1 MEFVLKR
8 YYELEKTIML
18 LMVFILM
25 SFFSVRA
32 EKFNACRDSSIW
44 SAYLINV
51 KSNEVVESYLPE
63 EFFTDSG
70 GCLPGYNENRNPDL
84 VPNFIYSM
92 ESCDLDS
99 FEIHFKFRFADPYF
113 WHPNGYQ
120 AIASIWFTLEEE
132 FQLDFNDIL
141 KSKTNKKQISLSV
154 VDSVPKKTDLRYANS
169 EDELIFIYKEGV
181 IEKYSI
187 RNGTIF
193 YGGNASYNIC
203 KLDQLGLTWDKLGG
217 MITYMSVK
225 INEDFYEEDFTDCS
239 NAMKYK
245 ECPPKEPDFIKV
257 ICEQIPDCRNDV
269 YKFYTESNLGDIHWV
284 SLDGLSH
291 DGKDLT
297 MTLDEFNG
305 GCVAVWAQ
313 KDPCTPPVY
322 DTICPPKPDLVVKET
337 DVTESICWNELF
349 VVDGKRITESGV
361 YEEIYT
367 GSNGCDSIVRYNV
380 TVSTADTT
388 ISDTVYRCG
397 VKTIS
402 NTTYVKD
409 TIEIEGAC
417 PGLQMSP
424 IGKASGR
431 NHVTISSIKEE
442 NEEVTIDVF
451 NNIGNIT
458 YTTVW
463 MGKEE
468 EKNETGTLEFD
479 KAGMYKII
487 AYDEETGCKD
497 SMSFYYRTPIK
508 PDLYFN
514 PDNSD
519 DYKWDIVG
527 IDKYTNYRIFIFDRF
542 GKTLVSYENEFD
554 GWDGIYKG
562 RRMPSTDYWYAIE
575 VDEADISMCGH
586 FTLIRTP

>member
-1 MEFVLKR
+1 MKFVFKK
-8 YYELEKTIML
+8 YYEFWKSIIL
-18 LMVFILM
+18 LMVFIFM
-25 SFFSVRA
+25 SISYVGA
-32 EKFNACRDSSIW
+32 EKFSACGDTSIW
-44 SAYLINV
+44 RACLVDLATDEILEY
-51 KSNEVVESYLPE
+51 YYPE

-70 GCLPGYNENRNPDL
+70 GCLPGYNDNRDPYL
-84 VPNFIYSM
+84 VPNFIYAM
-92 ESCDLDS
+92 QSCDLDS
-99 FEIHFKFRFADPYF
+99 FEIRFRFRYADPYVF
-113 WHPNGYQ
+113 GVNYQ
-120 AIASIWFTLEEE
+120 TIATIWFTVEEE
-132 FQLDFNDIL
+132 FQLDFEDIL
-141 KSKTNKKQISLSV
+141 RSKTNKKQISLSA
-154 VDSVPKKTDLRYANS
+154 VDSGPKISELRYADYEQEMWFTYKNGV
-169 EDELIFIYKEGV
+169 IYKSGG
-181 IEKYSI
+181 
-187 RNGTIF
+187 GT
-193 YGGNASYNIC
+193 ARYNIC
-203 KLDQLGLTWDKLGG
+203 TLDQLGLSWNYLGG

-257 ICEQIPDCRNDV
+257 ICEQIPNCKSDIYR
-269 YKFYTESNLGDIHWV
+269 FYTESNLGDIHWV

-291 DGKDLT
+291 DGDALT
-297 MTLDEFNG
+297 LLSNEFNG

-337 DVTESICWNELF
+337 EFTESICWNEPF
-349 VVDGKRITESGV
+349 VVDGKRVTESGV

-367 GSNGCDSIVRYNV
+367 GSNGCDSIVRYKV

-409 TIEIEGAC
+409 TIEVEGGC

-431 NHVTISSIKEE
+431 NHVTISTVKEE
-442 NEEVTIDVF
+442 HEEVSIDVF
-451 NNIGNIT
+451 NNIGDIT
-458 YTTVW
+458 YTIVW
-463 MGKEE
+463 MGNEEDKKES
-468 EKNETGTLEFD
+468 GTLEFD

-497 SMSFYYRTPIK
+497 SIRFYYQTPIK
-508 PDLYFN
+508 PDVYFN
-514 PDNSD
+514 PDDPD
-519 DYKWDIVG
+519 DHKWDVIG
-527 IDKYTNYRIFIFDRF
+527 IDKYTNYRISIFDRF
-542 GKTLVSYENEFD
+542 GKKLISYENEFD
-554 GWDGIYKG
+554 GWNGIYKG
-562 RRMPSTDYWYAIE
+562 KKMPSTDYWYSIE
-575 VDEADISMCGH
+575 VDEADISMRGH